1 MSTKMKINS
10 QIFQDSN
17 NTYFPKTEE
26 EVSILI
32 KEFYK
37 KNFPTEIVGTNTKS
51 FIGNKTQASN
61 KISLSKLS
69 GIIDYFPE
77 ELYIKVKAGTP
88 LEDVEKA
95 LEKNNQELAFEP
107 IDLGFIGNGK
117 SNKGTVA
124 GCLSCNYAGSRRFKV
139 GSVRDH
145 VLGFQGINGKGEIIK
160 SGGTVVKNVT
170 GYDLSKLITGSFG
183 TLSILTEITLKVLP
197 KKNFSNTVVI
207 DVEDHKKI
215 YDLFNLI
222 SGSSSEVSGAV
233 FIPSEPV
240 DKNYKKNRD
249 KIFKF
254 NDLDFKGPFLAFR
267 VEGDKISINEK
278 IKSLT
283 EELQL
288 NTLKTF
294 LLDSYQ
300 SNPFWKKINNLELF
314 EKTENNLLRI
324 VIEPSNGSKMIKY
337 LNNKFKYYIDWCGSL
352 FWVEVPA
359 KKNMKVKEIKKIA
372 IDFGGYL
379 TIVKTSS
386 DYDFDET
393 IFTVDDV
400 RLMISKKIKESFDPK
415 RILNPG
421 KMYRGV

>member
-1 MSTKMKINS
+1 M
-10 QIFQDSN
+10 
-17 NTYFPKTEE
+17 
-26 EVSILI
+26 
-32 KEFYK
+32 
-37 KNFPTEIVGTNTKS
+37 
-51 FIGNKTQASN
+51 
-61 KISLSKLS
+61 
-69 GIIDYFPE
+69 
-77 ELYIKVKAGTP
+77 YIKVKAGTP

-107 IDLGFIGNGK
+107 IDLGFIENGK
-117 SNKGTVA
+117 TNKGTVA

-160 SGGTVVKNVT
+160 SGGKVVKNVT

-197 KKNFSNTVVI
+197 KKKFSNTIVI

-215 YDLFNLI
+215 YDLFNQI

-233 FIPSEPV
+233 FIPNEPE

-249 KIFKF
+249 QIFKF

-267 VEGDKISINEK
+267 IEGDKISINEK

-288 NTLKTF
+288 NTFRTF

-300 SNPFWKKINNLELF
+300 SDPFWKKINNLELF

-324 VIEPSNGSKMIKY
+324 VIEPSNGSKMMKY
-337 LNNKFKYYIDWCGSL
+337 INNKFKYYIDLCGSL
-352 FWVEVPA
+352 FWIEVPA
-359 KKNMKVKEIKKIA
+359 KKNIKVKEIKKMA
-372 IDFGGYL
+372 IEFGGYL
-379 TIVKTSS
+379 TIIKTSP
-386 DYDFDET
+386 DYDYDET